1 MFGKV
6 FTHYLQGWF
15 NDPTSVQGDTYQVRT
30 FYFDG
35 TVSEISETMT
45 NNGQTGIKE
54 IETNDSE
61 NAYMVKD
68 GTLFINGDN
77 DKVALYNVAGIKLY
91 EGNANNINLN
101 NFGKGL
107 LILKVYGKNGNTETY
122 KFMFWTHNM

>member
-1 MFGKV
+1 
-6 FTHYLQGWF
+6 
-15 NDPTSVQGDTYQVRT
+15 
-30 FYFDG
+30 
-35 TVSEISETMT
+35 MT

-122 KFMFWTHNM
+122 KFMF